1 MKYRRILFS
10 TENAYSQ
17 DTDKIFVKA
26 MKENCEY
33 QYRHCAEYRKI
44 LDGMKFSPNDIKS
57 VKDLEKLPFI
67 PTLLFKKHKLYSVP
81 PSRTA
86 IRATSSGTT
95 GIKSEIGF
103 CIGDLYAG
111 LKMVIRVS
119 KLRGLF
125 SPVPCHYIVFGY
137 KPHRNNKTAVTKTAL
152 GATLFTPAFSRTFAL
167 TYQNGKYSLNL
178 ENILQAVIKHSHS
191 RFPVRFMG
199 FPSYTYFLMKM
210 MDERNIHVK
219 LPKNSKILLGG
230 GWKQFYTEQV
240 DKDIFYELA
249 KKVLDIDDSNIIEFF
264 GAVEHPVLYCD
275 CKNHHFHIPVYSR
288 VLIRDADTLEVLGN
302 EKEVLVNLMTPMLKA
317 CPILSVMTD
326 DLGILHDGKQCGCG
340 IESPYLEIIGR
351 IGMKDIKTCAA
362 GAAELLKEMKI

>member
-137 KPHRNNKTAVTKTAL
+137 KPHRSNKTAVTKTAL

-178 ENILQAVIKHSHS
+178 ENILQAVIKYRNS

-210 MDERNIHVK
+210 MDERDIHVK
-219 LPKNSKILLGG
+219 LPENSKILLGG

-240 DKDIFYELA
+240 DKDIFYGLA
-249 KKVLDIDDSNIIEFF
+249 KKVLGIDDSNIIEFF

-275 CKNHHFHIPVYSR
+275 CKNHHFHVPVYSR
-288 VLIRDADTLEVLGN
+288 VLIRDADTLEVLEN
-302 EKEVLVNLMTPMLKA
+302 EKEGLVNLMTPMLKA
-317 CPILSVMTD
+317 CPVLSVMTD
-326 DLGILHDGKQCGCG
+326 DLAILHDGKKCGCG